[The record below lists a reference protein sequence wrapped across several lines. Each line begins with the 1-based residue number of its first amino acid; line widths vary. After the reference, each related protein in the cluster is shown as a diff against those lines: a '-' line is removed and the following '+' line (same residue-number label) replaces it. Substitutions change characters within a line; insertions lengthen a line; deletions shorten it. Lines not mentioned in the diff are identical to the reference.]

1 MNDVKLVHIIDDDP
15 ALRDALKMLLS
26 AEGFNVKAHASA
38 RGFLE
43 AVGPNESGCVVT
55 DVRMPGLSGLDLMTR
70 MRSQGLSLPVIIMTA
85 HADVPL
91 AVAAMKAGAVDL
103 LEKPFDNDAFV
114 AALRNGMAL
123 GASAQ
128 THVDDIRV
136 VRERRA
142 SLTARENEVMAGLL
156 RGQSNKLIARELG
169 ISVRTVEVHRANVM
183 SKMQARS
190 LAELVRLSLVSSDN
204 GFGYRVQGMES

>member
-1 MNDVKLVHIIDDDP
+1 
-15 ALRDALKMLLS
+15 
-26 AEGFNVKAHASA
+26 
-38 RGFLE
+38 
-43 AVGPNESGCVVT
+43 
-55 DVRMPGLSGLDLMTR
+55 MPGLSGLELMTR
-70 MRSQGLSLPVIIMTA
+70 MKNQGLSLPVIVMTA

-91 AVAAMKAGAVDL
+91 AVASMKAGAVDL
-103 LEKPFDNDAFV
+103 LEKPFDNDALV
-114 AALRNGMAL
+114 AALRNGMAR
-123 GASAQ
+123 GADAH
-128 THVDDIRV
+128 THDDIRV

-142 SLTARENEVMAGLL
+142 TLTAREGEVMGGLL

-204 GFGYRVQGMES
+204 GFGYRAQGTDH